1 MPPDGGDARRAASG
15 TQLLAAAAG
24 LLVLYAAWRM
34 DQGWADRHF
43 LPAWAY
49 PWETQLRIL
58 FWLRIVLAAVGAA
71 ILLLLRRWASRA
83 VAAGRGRNALASALT
98 ALLAVALAFVAV
110 EIVLHTRTWSSA
122 QERWDRQEPLRA
134 RDAEYGWSFVPNHAG
149 TVALHG
155 RVVHYNSGPFGYR
168 VAAAGQAPDFAR
180 PTIVFAGESIT
191 LGYGLQWP
199 ETIPAQVQALT
210 GVQSVNMGVNAHAT
224 DQILMRLHREL
235 PRFAHPIAVVIPF
248 VSCLFDRNLDTDR
261 PHLDA
266 DLRWHP
272 GDRPSFRIVELARR
286 AVRYRSG
293 RAIAE
298 GTAMTR
304 RAIKAMIAMARRRGA
319 RALVVVPQF
328 LPESYR
334 EAQVRRAVLDGG
346 GIPYLLV
353 PVPAEWRFPVDRHP
367 TPAGARAIALRVA
380 AALARAR

>member
-1 MPPDGGDARRAASG
+1 MPPDGGDARRAAAG
-15 TQLLAAAAG
+15 AQLVAAAAG
-24 LLVLYAAWRM
+24 LLVVYAAWRM
-34 DQGWADRHF
+34 DQGWVDRHF

-58 FWLRIVLAAVGAA
+58 FWLRIVVAGVGAA
-71 ILLLLRRWASRA
+71 ILLLVRPWAARA
-83 VAAGRGRNALASALT
+83 VASGRGRQALGSAVA

-110 EIVLHTRTWSSA
+110 EVILHTRTWNSA

-149 TVALHG
+149 SVALHG
-155 RVVHYNSGPFGYR
+155 RVVRYDTGPFGYR
-168 VAAAGQAPDFAR
+168 VAAPGQAPDFAS

-191 LGYGLQWP
+191 LGYGLQWA

-210 GVQSVNMGVNAHAT
+210 GVQSVDMAVNAHAT
-224 DQILMRLHREL
+224 DQTLMRLRREL
-235 PRFAHPIAVVIPF
+235 PRFAHPAAVVIPF
-248 VSCLFDRNLDTDR
+248 VPCLFDRNLDTDR

-266 DLRWHP
+266 DLRWHA

-286 AVRYRSG
+286 AVRYRSD
-293 RAIAE
+293 RAVADGI
-298 GTAMTR
+298 AMTQ
-304 RAIKAMIAMARRRGA
+304 RALKAMIAMAQARGA
-319 RALVVVPQF
+319 RALVLVPQF

-334 EAQVRRAVLDGG
+334 EAQVRRAVLDRG

-367 TPAGARAIALRVA
+367 TPAGASAISRKIAG
-380 AALARAR
+380 ALASSR